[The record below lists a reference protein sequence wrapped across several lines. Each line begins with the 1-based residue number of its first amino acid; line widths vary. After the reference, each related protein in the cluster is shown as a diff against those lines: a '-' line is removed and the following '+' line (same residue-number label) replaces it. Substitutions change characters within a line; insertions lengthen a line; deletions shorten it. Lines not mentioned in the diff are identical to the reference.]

1 MAIPESVV
9 INVVTLKA
17 CFVVLPWILQYH
29 GQLLP
34 LIHQDP
40 FSSVTMVTTCVYYAI
55 VLPWLPKVSIM
66 S

>member
-1 MAIPESVV
+1 MAIPQSVV

-34 LIHQDP
+34 LIHQDT
-40 FSSVTMVTTCVYYAI
+40 FSSVTMVTESVY
-55 VLPWLPKVSIM
+55 VT
-66 S
+66 